1 MAMMLLHLPNIAAQ
15 FKKVNGAIY
24 EALYV
29 DYTPCLLTL
38 LANASHSS
46 RAFDEIQ
53 SRETP
58 QETAQWAEM
67 YKSFMPSFL
76 SVQGSAIESKVS
88 SITAAIAIPSIT
100 ADSEGNL
107 NAFGKA
113 FERMAVLYHPR
124 ESFSFPQEMMLDFPT
139 TTIADI
145 RKRAA
150 LTKSL
155 PSVTMSLSLTR

>member
-29 DYTPCLLTL
+29 DSMPRLLTP
-38 LANASHSS
+38 LAYASRSS
-46 RAFDEIQ
+46 RAFDETQ

-76 SVQGSAIESKVS
+76 SVQRSAIESKLS
-88 SITAAIAIPSIT
+88 SIMAAIAIPSIT
-100 ADSEGNL
+100 ADSKGNL

-113 FERMAVLYHPR
+113 FESVAVLYHPR
-124 ESFSFPQEMMLDFPT
+124 EAFIFP
-139 TTIADI
+139 
-145 RKRAA
+145 
-150 LTKSL
+150 
-155 PSVTMSLSLTR
+155 

>member
-1 MAMMLLHLPNIAAQ
+1 MMLLHLPNIAAQ

-29 DYTPCLLTL
+29 DFMPRLLTP
-38 LANASHSS
+38 LAYPSRSS

-67 YKSFMPSFL
+67 YKSFKPSFL
-76 SVQGSAIESKVS
+76 SVQGSAIESKLS

-100 ADSEGNL
+100 ATAKEIL
-107 NAFGKA
+107 
-113 FERMAVLYHPR
+113 
-124 ESFSFPQEMMLDFPT
+124 MLLEKHLKVWLFF
-139 TTIADI
+139 TIPEKPLHSH
-145 RKRAA
+145 RK
-150 LTKSL
+150 
-155 PSVTMSLSLTR
+155 